1 MVTWRFP
8 YDDKNRELSIT
19 VTETS
24 PFVHFLDAHAQIGHR
39 VCKNS
44 HGNENYRRIGGFKGE
59 TK

>member
-1 MVTWRFP
+1 M
-8 YDDKNRELSIT
+8 ELSIT
-19 VTETS
+19 VNETS

-44 HGNENYRRIGGFKGE
+44 HGNENYRRIGGFKSK